1 LSFSRLL
8 SRSTKTS
15 KTINKTGLKELKEVA
30 TKAETFRKGEDLIS
44 QLGVTEEIEVEVA
57 TTTTTTV
64 PQLRVSRAEV
74 VDRKSISQAEVI
86 LTMRSLVRNKSTR
99 TMASLSLRIF
109 TSPSMKKKMK

>member
-1 LSFSRLL
+1 
-8 SRSTKTS
+8 
-15 KTINKTGLKELKEVA
+15 VA